1 MTDTRIRSI
10 HARQVMDCKFRP
22 VLEVSVMLESGIS
35 GLGAAPTGT
44 SVGSHEAA
52 VIRDYDPDKFCGLS
66 VFQAIENV
74 DKVLGP
80 ALKGMDVMDQEAIDR
95 KMIELDGTENKS
107 VLGGNAIYS
116 VSIACAKAAAEARG
130 KSLYQAIAGRKLR
143 TIPLPAAN
151 SIIGGRY
158 ADKTVCFQEFTF
170 CPYRAEDME
179 EAMEIIYH
187 VHHAIG
193 DIFSR
198 ELGGAPALIGNSH
211 GWQPPTEDPEEI
223 MQLMSEAV
231 KKCGYEDK
239 VAYVLDMAASEMY
252 DDKTDTYYLNGA
264 QVTAGQQITYI
275 KNLTEKYPFLF
286 IEDILQENDWKGFA
300 RASEEIKKTILIG
313 DDLTIT
319 SPKLLRKA
327 HEEKAVQGFVF
338 KPNQIGTITEAIEA
352 RNYAREHQ
360 MITVPSQR
368 GGGTIWDVVIDLGV
382 GLEAEVCKSC
392 APRGGESVYAMNC
405 LYRAA
410 QENPEA
416 SMYDFGPLVKFIDKK

>member
-1 MTDTRIRSI
+1 MIDTRIKTI

-22 VLEVSVMLESGIS
+22 VLEVSVILECGVA

-52 VIRDYDPDKFCGLS
+52 VLRDNDPEKFCGLS
-66 VFQAIENV
+66 VFQAINNV
-74 DKVLGP
+74 DNILAP
-80 ALKGMDVMDQEAIDR
+80 ALQGMDVMDQEAIDR
-95 KMIELDGTENKS
+95 KMIALDGTENKR

-116 VSIACAKAAAEARG
+116 VSIACAKAAAEVQR
-130 KSLYQAIAGRKLR
+130 KSLYQAIAGRPLC
-143 TIPLPAAN
+143 TVPLPTAN

-158 ADKTVCFQEFTF
+158 VDKTVCFQEFTF
-170 CPYRAEDME
+170 CPYRAKDMT
-179 EAMEIIYH
+179 EAMEIIFH

-198 ELGGAPALIGNSH
+198 EMGGQPALIGNSH
-211 GWQPPTEDPEEI
+211 GWMPPSEDPEEI
-223 MQLMSEAV
+223 MQLMDEAV
-231 KKCGYEDK
+231 KMCGYQDK

-252 DDKTDTYYLNGA
+252 NDEAKTYYLNKK
-264 QVTAGQQITYI
+264 QVTPEQQIAYV
-275 KNLTEKYPFLF
+275 KKLTEKYPFLF
-286 IEDILQENDWKGFA
+286 IEDILQENDWAGFSK
-300 RASEEIKKTILIG
+300 ASKEITRTILIG

-319 SPKLLRKA
+319 NPQFLKKA
-327 HEEKAVQGFVF
+327 HEENAVQGFIF

-352 RNYAREHQ
+352 REYAKEHQ

-382 GLEAEVCKSC
+382 GLEVEACKSC

-405 LYRAA
+405 IYRAA

-416 SMYDFGPLVKFIDKK
+416 EMFDFTPLVRF

>member
-1 MTDTRIRSI
+1 MTDTRIKTI

-22 VLEVSVMLESGIS
+22 VLEVSVTLECGVA

-52 VIRDYDPDKFCGLS
+52 VLRDNDPEKFCGLS
-66 VFQAIENV
+66 VFQAINNV
-74 DKVLGP
+74 DNILAP
-80 ALKGMDVMDQEAIDR
+80 ALRGMDVMDQEAIDR
-95 KMIELDGTENKS
+95 KMIALDGTENKR

-116 VSIACAKAAAEARG
+116 VSIACAKAAAEVQR
-130 KSLYQAIAGRKLR
+130 KSLYQAIAGHPLR
-143 TIPLPAAN
+143 TVPLPAAN

-158 ADKTVCFQEFTF
+158 VDKTVCFQEFTF
-170 CPYRAEDME
+170 CPYRAKDMT
-179 EAMEIIYH
+179 EAMEIIFH

-198 ELGGAPALIGNSH
+198 EMGGQPALIGNSH
-211 GWQPPTEDPEEI
+211 GWMPPTEDPEEI
-223 MQLMSEAV
+223 MQLMDEAV
-231 KKCGYEDK
+231 KMCGYQDK

-252 DDKTDTYYLNGA
+252 NHETETYYLNKE
-264 QVTAGQQITYI
+264 QVTSEQQIAYV
-275 KNLTEKYPFLF
+275 KKLTEKYPFLF
-286 IEDILQENDWKGFA
+286 IEDILQENDWTGFSK
-300 RASEEIKKTILIG
+300 ASKEITRTILIG

-319 SPKLLRKA
+319 NPQFLKKA
-327 HEEKAVQGFVF
+327 YEKNAVRGFIF

-352 RNYAREHQ
+352 REYAKEHQ

-382 GLEAEVCKSC
+382 GLEVEACKSC

-405 LYRAA
+405 IYRAA

-416 SMYDFGPLVKFIDKK
+416 EMFDFTPLVRF